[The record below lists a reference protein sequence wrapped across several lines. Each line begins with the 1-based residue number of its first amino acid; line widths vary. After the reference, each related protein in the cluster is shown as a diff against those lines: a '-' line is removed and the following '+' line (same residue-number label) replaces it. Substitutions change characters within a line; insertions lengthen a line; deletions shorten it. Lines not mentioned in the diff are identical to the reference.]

1 MHKVFLHTQITCC
14 KKMSIITW
22 PPTMIFFKKN
32 LSFALHN
39 KSCFEIIFVTIDWY
53 IRCAKK
59 IETLF
64 PKKPPKTF
72 KYLGTSGF
80 SLVFF

>member
-1 MHKVFLHTQITCC
+1 MATDDDLK
-14 KKMSIITW
+14 
-22 PPTMIFFKKN
+22 KKN

-64 PKKPPKTF
+64 PKKTPKLLSTWVPQV
-72 KYLGTSGF
+72 LAW
-80 SLVFF
+80 VFLFR